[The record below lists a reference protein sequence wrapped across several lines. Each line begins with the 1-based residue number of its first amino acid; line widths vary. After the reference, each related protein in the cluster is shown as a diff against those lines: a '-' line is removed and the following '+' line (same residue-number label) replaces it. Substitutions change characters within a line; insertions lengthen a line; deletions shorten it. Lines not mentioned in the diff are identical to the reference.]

1 MFTGI
6 IQSVSKVVNVISK
19 PGLKTLVIYIDKK
32 LQNNI
37 KIGASI
43 ATNGVCL
50 TVTEIN
56 KNCVSFDVMQET
68 LVKTN
73 LSQLKKNS
81 LVNTE
86 RSVKQG
92 DEFGGH
98 IVSGHVDMTA
108 QVSKIKQP
116 KNNYIV
122 KFDCPK
128 YWMKYIFPKGF
139 ISINGASLT
148 IVKTY
153 KKGGFSVHLIPETL
167 KSTTFDKLKVGD
179 LVNIEIDRQTQ
190 AIVNTVEHY
199 LKNKKS

>member
-6 IQSVSKVVNVISK
+6 IQRISKVINVISK
-19 PGLKTLVIYIDKK
+19 PGLTTLIINIDNT
-32 LQNNI
+32 LLNNI
-37 KIGASI
+37 QIGASLAI
-43 ATNGVCL
+43 NGVCL

-56 KNCVSFDVMQET
+56 KNDISFDVMQET
-68 LVKTN
+68 LNKTSL
-73 LSQLKKNS
+73 LSLKKDS
-81 LVNTE
+81 FVNTE

-108 QVSKIKQP
+108 QIRKIKKP
-116 KNNYIV
+116 TNNYII
-122 KFDCPK
+122 KFHCPK

-167 KSTTFDKLKVGD
+167 KSTTFYSLNVGD
-179 LVNIEIDRQTQ
+179 DVNIEIDRQTQ

-199 LKNKKS
+199 LHNKKL

>member
-6 IQSVSKVVNVISK
+6 IQRISKVINVITK
-19 PGLKTLVIYIDKK
+19 PGLTTLIINIDNT
-32 LQNNI
+32 LLNNI
-37 KIGASI
+37 QIGASVAI
-43 ATNGVCL
+43 NGVCL
-50 TVTEIN
+50 TVAEIN
-56 KNCVSFDVMQET
+56 KNDISFDVMQES
-68 LVKTN
+68 LNKTN
-73 LSQLKKNS
+73 LSSLEKGS

-86 RSVKQG
+86 RSVKQD

-108 QVSKIKQP
+108 QISKIKKP
-116 KNNYIV
+116 KNNYII
-122 KFDCPK
+122 KFCCSK

-167 KSTTFDKLKVGD
+167 KSTTFDSLNVGD
-179 LVNIEIDRQTQ
+179 DVNIEIDRQTQ